1 MIPEIGHYAL
11 ILALGIAILQ
21 TAAPLIG
28 WRRRDARLLASAASA
43 AQAQFFCIAIA
54 YLCLTVSFINTDF
67 SVAYVAQNAHTDLP
81 MIYRISAVWGAH
93 EGSLLLWMLMLSGW
107 TFAVSV
113 FNRRIPAELSALV
126 IAVLGVISVGLLL
139 FMLLTSNPFERL
151 FPVPLQGRDLNPLLQ
166 DFGLAIHPPT
176 LYMGYVGFSVAF
188 AFAVAALIT
197 GKLDAAWAR
206 WTRPWTTTAWMFLTL
221 GITLGSWWA
230 YNELGWGGWWFWD
243 PVENASFMPWLAGTA
258 LIHSLAVTEK
268 RGLLKSWTVLLAI
281 LTFSLS
287 LLGTFLV
294 RSGVLVSVHAFASDP
309 ARGLFILI
317 FMAVVT
323 GSALTLYAWRAP
335 KLASVGELNLFS
347 REGLLL
353 LNNVFLVVA
362 CAAILIGTLYPLVLD
377 ALNLGKISVGPPY
390 FNAVFLPLM
399 VPLFVLVGFGAVVPW
414 KKGRAGETW
423 NRLKLPALFAV
434 AFAIVVPLA
443 LHGRATLLAVTGGLL
458 GSWTIV
464 AASQDVWRRIRSKPS
479 FLTGFASVPRATWGM
494 TLAHMGL
501 GVWALGVAFVISYG
515 FEKDVRLAPKETTEI
530 GDFTFA
536 FIGAQEAR
544 GPNFIA
550 QQGEVTIERPDHRT
564 VQLYPQKRFYPSQR
578 NVMTESAVDATLMR
592 DLYVSLGEGFED
604 GSWSLRIY
612 VKPMIRLIWL
622 GGVLMFLGGCLAASD
637 RRYRLA
643 TAADRKAATDGGVQ
657 AA

>member
-21 TAAPLIG
+21 TVAPMIG

-268 RGLLKSWTVLLAI
+268 RGI
-281 LTFSLS
+281 
-287 LLGTFLV
+287 
-294 RSGVLVSVHAFASDP
+294 
-309 ARGLFILI
+309 
-317 FMAVVT
+317 
-323 GSALTLYAWRAP
+323 
-335 KLASVGELNLFS
+335 
-347 REGLLL
+347 
-353 LNNVFLVVA
+353 
-362 CAAILIGTLYPLVLD
+362 
-377 ALNLGKISVGPPY
+377 
-390 FNAVFLPLM
+390 
-399 VPLFVLVGFGAVVPW
+399 
-414 KKGRAGETW
+414 
-423 NRLKLPALFAV
+423 
-434 AFAIVVPLA
+434 
-443 LHGRATLLAVTGGLL
+443 
-458 GSWTIV
+458 
-464 AASQDVWRRIRSKPS
+464 
-479 FLTGFASVPRATWGM
+479 
-494 TLAHMGL
+494 
-501 GVWALGVAFVISYG
+501 
-515 FEKDVRLAPKETTEI
+515 
-530 GDFTFA
+530 
-536 FIGAQEAR
+536 
-544 GPNFIA
+544 
-550 QQGEVTIERPDHRT
+550 
-564 VQLYPQKRFYPSQR
+564 
-578 NVMTESAVDATLMR
+578 
-592 DLYVSLGEGFED
+592 
-604 GSWSLRIY
+604 
-612 VKPMIRLIWL
+612 
-622 GGVLMFLGGCLAASD
+622 
-637 RRYRLA
+637 
-643 TAADRKAATDGGVQ
+643 
-657 AA
+657 